1 MLPRM
6 RRNLRRP
13 TLALLLVTPAVVG
26 CVNAPSDR
34 VAAPPTGDTATWEV
48 DPERRPT
55 RDAQRVEVLVTRL
68 GCASG
73 KTGEV
78 LPPDVREEDDQVV
91 VTFAVERLARRDQTC
106 PGNAP
111 VPGGVD
117 LDRPLGDRELLDGAC
132 LSGEAATTA
141 ACVEGPQRWPSG
153 ETGAEVVEVCEQYT
167 LTATR
172 GPGPSGPAARPAPP
186 TDCAT
191 PTP

>member
-117 LDRPLGDRELLDGAC
+117 LARPVPRWSRSASSTRSPPPADRGR
-132 LSGEAATTA
+132 
-141 ACVEGPQRWPSG
+141 
-153 ETGAEVVEVCEQYT
+153 
-167 LTATR
+167 
-172 GPGPSGPAARPAPP
+172 PGPRPVLLRRRTARRRLPEPRNHSTARGVAPG
-186 TDCAT
+186 
-191 PTP
+191 